1 MTKIT
6 STYLKLAENFSI
18 AATSISILNISYSF
32 TRINLSF
39 LKTTINSSPTQ
50 GLIKTMP
57 ETKATLCHIF
67 ATYMGNICLIP
78 CTPRKTHS
86 THYRTNP
93 QPTTTKISCTEWM
106 IFINPSVFLVGLESS
121 DDGERVC
128 PTPSDSLSIHPLIH
142 IFIIYMVIC
151 ERIFILIRWTSTD
164 VFDI

>member
-1 MTKIT
+1 MFLSKIGQ
-6 STYLKLAENFSI
+6 NFIIAPTIKSI
-18 AATSISILNISYSF
+18 WNEFYSF
-32 TRINLSF
+32 TRLNLSF

-93 QPTTTKISCTEWM
+93 LQQRYHAQTEWM
-106 IFINPSVFLVGLESS
+106 IFINPSVFLVRLESS

-128 PTPSDSLSIHPLIH
+128 PTPSDSLHSSLNTY
-142 IFIIYMVIC
+142 IYNIYGNMW
-151 ERIFILIRWTSTD
+151 E
-164 VFDI
+164 DIYTY